1 MSRPKPVLKKEI
13 NGLLGTVHHQKWPS
27 LSVSGMNMDS
37 GRG

>member
-13 NGLLGTVHHQKWPS
+13 NGLLGTVYHKKWPS